1 MVIFQVRDDS
11 DLEQGNGCA
20 GGVKNRK
27 QMFGK
32 INQVIFFCKNGLD
45 MGDEGERSKLI
56 RAVHE
61 FSACYNSG
69 IVDQDGNIT
78 NFFLHLN

>member
-45 MGDEGERSKLI
+45 MGDEGERSENDDSLI
-56 RAVHE
+56 SGLRTLFHE
-61 FSACYNSG
+61 GTIY
-69 IVDQDGNIT
+69 
-78 NFFLHLN
+78 

>member
-11 DLEQGNGCA
+11 DLEQGYGCA

-45 MGDEGERSKLI
+45 MRDEGERSVNDDSLISGLRKLF
-56 RAVHE
+56 HE
-61 FSACYNSG
+61 GTIY
-69 IVDQDGNIT
+69 
-78 NFFLHLN
+78 